1 MPPVQPVPPAQP
13 LPPHPLPPQPLPV
26 QPLIVPPP
34 LTRAR
39 YAVRCSV
46 VAALAYIAAQHIGL
60 PHSVWA
66 PISAL
71 VVSQENVRATLS
83 SMVWRVVGTVLG
95 VVVALLV
102 HWLGTWADIPLVV
115 QIAGAVGICGVFSAF
130 YPTIRVSL
138 WTCPLVLVG
147 TGPAPVGDTPN
158 AMEINALLR
167 GVEVVLG
174 VLVGGLC
181 HLAEDRLFNRLFR
194 RYIQP
199 A

>member
-1 MPPVQPVPPAQP
+1 MVLSSPPALPAQP
-13 LPPHPLPPQPLPV
+13 LIVSPL
-26 QPLIVPPP
+26 
-34 LTRAR
+34 LTRGR
-39 YAVRCSV
+39 YAVRCAV
-46 VAALAYIAAQHIGL
+46 VAALAYIVAQHIGL
-60 PHSVWA
+60 AHSVWA

-102 HWLGTWADIPLVV
+102 HWLCDWGGVPLVL
-115 QIAGAVGICGVFSAF
+115 QIAIAVGVCGVFSAF

-138 WTCPLVLVG
+138 WTCPLILVG
-147 TGPAPVGDTPN
+147 TGPAPGVGSPDV
-158 AMEINALLR
+158 MEINALLR

-174 VLVGGLC
+174 VLVGGLG

-194 RYIQP
+194 RYVQP